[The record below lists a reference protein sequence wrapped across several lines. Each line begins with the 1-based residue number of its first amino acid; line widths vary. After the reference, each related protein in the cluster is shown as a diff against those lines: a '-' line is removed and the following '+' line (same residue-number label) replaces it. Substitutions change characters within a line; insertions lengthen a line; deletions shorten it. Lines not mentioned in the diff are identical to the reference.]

1 MGRLIV
7 IEGLDGAGKRTMS
20 DGLTGALERRGAR
33 VVRRAFPRYD
43 EDVHAAL
50 IKDALHG
57 RLGDLG
63 ESAHGMAVL
72 FALDRLGAK
81 EKLAAD
87 RASADVVLL
96 DRYIASNAA
105 YLAAR
110 LRQSAAGE
118 GVTWVREL
126 EIDRFGIPV
135 PDAQILLRVP
145 SDVAAARAERRAR
158 EETDRERDTW
168 ESDGGLQARVEV
180 VYEDLAAASWLSPW
194 QVVDGLSTVDFDA
207 LTVTLLGGSPG

>member
-1 MGRLIV
+1 
-7 IEGLDGAGKRTMS
+7 MS

-33 VVRRAFPRYD
+33 VVRRAFPRYT

-57 RLGDLG
+57 RLG

-87 RASADVVLL
+87 LASADVLLL

-145 SDVAAARAERRAR
+145 SDVAGRRRTVHSRLRHPRGDSSRRLASPAVRVVHPFYDNAAR
-158 EETDRERDTW
+158 
-168 ESDGGLQARVEV
+168 
-180 VYEDLAAASWLSPW
+180 
-194 QVVDGLSTVDFDA
+194 
-207 LTVTLLGGSPG
+207 